1 MKHLTT
7 AELADHL
14 DGRAASQVG
23 RRVVEHL
30 AGCPDCSA
38 AFSRLEQMMG
48 VMRADRSPEPPASIL
63 ARTIAL
69 FDREPARSAPEL
81 MPWLS
86 GLRQVLGR
94 LVFDSLADPAFA
106 GARGARGGVA
116 RRLRFEAQGCELD
129 LAVER
134 RQGRF
139 RLLGQVAQTS
149 GSATKTLVATPVRLF
164 LGQEQVVETTTDDL
178 GEFACQVSTLEN
190 MTLAVLVPPEAV
202 IFALPAGTA
211 GD

>member
-1 MKHLTT
+1 
-7 AELADHL
+7 
-14 DGRAASQVG
+14 
-23 RRVVEHL
+23 
-30 AGCPDCSA
+30 
-38 AFSRLEQMMG
+38 MMG
-48 VMRADRSPEPPASIL
+48 VMRTDRSPEPPAPLL

-69 FDREPARSAPEL
+69 FDRESARSAPEL

-106 GARGARGGVA
+106 GARGARGARGGVA

-164 LGQEQVVETTTDDL
+164 LGQQQVVETTTDDL

-211 GD
+211 SD

>member
-14 DGRAASQVG
+14 EGRASSQDG

-30 AGCPDCSA
+30 ARCPECNTA
-38 AFSRLEQMMG
+38 RERLEQMMG
-48 VMRADRSPEPPASIL
+48 AMRADRSPEPPAHVL
-63 ARTIAL
+63 ARAVAL
-69 FDREPARSAPEL
+69 YDREPARSAPEL
-81 MPWLS
+81 GRWLA

-94 LVFDSLADPAFA
+94 VVFDSLADPAVA
-106 GARGARGGVA
+106 GARGAGIA

-134 RQGRF
+134 RLGRF
-139 RLLGQVAQTS
+139 RILGQVAQTS
-149 GSATKTLVATPVRLF
+149 GSATQTLAAAPVRLF
-164 LGQEQVVETTTDDL
+164 LGQEQVVETTTDEL
-178 GEFACQVSTLEN
+178 GEFACQVSTLDN

-211 GD
+211 SD